1 MTDIRKTLL
10 YMRGFGAAAIAAS
23 VPLLADGTVALAT
36 NPGGGN
42 TVYAPNNNG
51 GAQFSGSALNGSA
64 SVSSGSSGGT
74 WSPTDLLDES
84 GVERKDVTGAS
95 VNGVV
100 RNIAGWALGIAISLF
115 VLRVVL
121 TGIDRILVGN
131 EGGHSFLSSIPL
143 VGAYPPPSADGE
155 GYPWKDV
162 WINFAKNL
170 AMVVGAWVIVNAV
183 VGLVE
188 WAMNSFIG

>member
-42 TVYAPNNNG
+42 
-51 GAQFSGSALNGSA
+51 NGSA

-170 AMVVGAWVIVNAV
+170 AMVVGAWVIVNAL